1 MKRETINYT
10 AVGLFV
16 LLMLAAFFALL
27 LAITRPGGG
36 ATDRYHVF
44 YRDVAGI
51 KYGTPVLYQGYQV
64 GQVEVVAP
72 DQGESGLRYRVD
84 FSVRKGWV
92 VPADSVARVTM
103 SGLLSAVSIDIRG
116 GDSAT
121 MLAPGAEVAGE
132 ERVDLFASMDELA
145 ADLRQ
150 LLGTSVRPLLD
161 SLNSRLEQ
169 LSGTVEDEVTALLRG
184 LRDDLGRLS
193 GKLNASA
200 DVLATM
206 LNDENAQHVENA
218 LANMDAVSKNLG
230 TVSADI
236 HETRARLDGLLD
248 SVGALISDN
257 QDDLAGALHDLRRS
271 MRVLADNVDAVVYNL
286 EGATRNL
293 NEFSRQIRQNPGI
306 LLGGSA
312 PRDSATVAR

>member
-10 AVGLFV
+10 AVGIFV

-27 LAITRPGGG
+27 MTITGPGG

-64 GQVEVVAP
+64 GQVEAVAP
-72 DQGESGLRYRVD
+72 ARGDGGLRYRVD
-84 FSVRKGWV
+84 FSVRRGWG
-92 VPADSVARVTM
+92 VPADSVAGVTM

-116 GDSAT
+116 GGSAT

-161 SLNSRLEQ
+161 SLNSRLGE
-169 LSGTVEDEVTALLRG
+169 LAGTLEGETTALLGG
-184 LRDDLGRLS
+184 LRDDLGTLT

-200 DVLATM
+200 DVLANM
-206 LNDENAQHVENA
+206 LDEENAQHVENV
-218 LANMDAVSKNLG
+218 LANMDIFSKNVG

-236 HETRARLDGLLD
+236 RQTRVRVDELLD
-248 SVGALISDN
+248 ELGSLISDN
-257 QDDLAGALHDLRRS
+257 RDDLTGALRDLRRS
-271 MRVLADNVDAVVYNL
+271 VRVLADNVDSVVYNL
-286 EGATRNL
+286 EGTSRNL
-293 NEFSRQIRQNPGI
+293 NEFSRQIRQNPGV

-312 PRDSATVAR
+312 PRDSAAVAR